1 MEEKKEQI
9 GRGMNWISL
18 SSPLRSYRSLVA
30 LSFQS
35 FVHKLV
41 AFLKIG
47 HVLLCESG
55 YACMVIDCSLSEHVF
70 NLSEVRPS
78 RMPSVLSEF

>member
-1 MEEKKEQI
+1 MVEKKEQI

-18 SSPLRSYRSLVA
+18 SSPPRSSWSLIT

-47 HVLLCESG
+47 HVLLHESG
-55 YACMVIDCSLSEHVF
+55 FAGMVIDCSLSEHVF
-70 NLSEVRPS
+70 NLSEVGPS

>member
-18 SSPLRSYRSLVA
+18 SSPLRSCRSLVA

-35 FVHKLV
+35 FVHKFFINNDTETLIFNIPQWWQINTFHRNKIRSV
-41 AFLKIG
+41 NLKT
-47 HVLLCESG
+47 VS
-55 YACMVIDCSLSEHVF
+55 ID
-70 NLSEVRPS
+70 
-78 RMPSVLSEF
+78 